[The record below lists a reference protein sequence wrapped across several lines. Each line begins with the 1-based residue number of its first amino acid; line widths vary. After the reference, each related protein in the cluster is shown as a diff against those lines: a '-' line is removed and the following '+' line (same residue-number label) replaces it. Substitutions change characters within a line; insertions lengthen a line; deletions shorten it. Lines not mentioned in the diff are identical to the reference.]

1 MAQREFFIFCWHGR
15 LEKEVAHY
23 RLEVVENRNQWQ
35 SVKDD
40 PTKDEYDAKRYQD
53 IWEES
58 LRMVPDAQRRLT
70 TALEDLASNVEQHF
84 DDETA
89 KDNEWLPVA
98 RDLLSKGLQNE
109 LVDDGGVGG
118 QVTSVDDLPDGE
130 DF

>member
-1 MAQREFFIFCWHGR
+1 M
-15 LEKEVAHY
+15 AHY

-70 TALEDLASNVEQHF
+70 TALEDLASHVEQHF
-84 DDETA
+84 DDESA

-118 QVTSVDDLPDGE
+118 QVTLVDDLPDGE